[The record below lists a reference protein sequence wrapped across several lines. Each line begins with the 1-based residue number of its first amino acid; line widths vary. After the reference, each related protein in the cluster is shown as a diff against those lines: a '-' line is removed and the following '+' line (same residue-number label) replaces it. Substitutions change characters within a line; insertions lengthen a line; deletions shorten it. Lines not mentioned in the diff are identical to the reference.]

1 MNSKLREILELVD
14 KDIKILIIIPCVQK
28 LNRDMEDVKIK

>member
-14 KDIKILIIIPCVQK
+14 KDIKILIIIPYIQK
-28 LNRDMEDVKIK
+28 VRDMEDVKIK